1 MVGNESRQDP
11 KVTVA
16 RAAAHDLGATDD
28 ARKWLVLA
36 GVVTSVRLAT
46 IDGSIVNVAL
56 PTMRDAFA
64 TSFEA
69 VQWVVLS
76 YFLTM
81 ATATLPLGRLGDVV
95 GRKRLYVSGLT
106 IFTAAS
112 VLCGLAPSIEV
123 LVACRVLQ
131 AVGGTMMVAL
141 APSILVDA
149 FPQAERGKALGLVWA
164 AVAIGIVIGPVLGG
178 VLIAFVDWRAIFL
191 VNAPLGIVGA
201 WLAARY
207 VRATRPPRD
216 QRMDYLGA
224 ALLGVSLLCLSLGL
238 TLGQTQGFGAP
249 SIVGLFAAALAAG
262 SGFVAVQLR
271 RSNPL
276 IDLRILRAPLLP
288 VSVIAGFVT
297 FAASS
302 ATIFLLPFY
311 LQGVLG
317 YAAAEIGVLLAV
329 APLAMGVSS
338 PVAGALS
345 DRLGVRRLTLAGLVI
360 LCAAYAGLTMLGEAT
375 RTVSLVALWIP
386 IGVGMGVF
394 QSPNSSAIMGAV
406 PPEDS
411 GVASGLL
418 TMTRLL
424 GQLTGVAV
432 IGSIWSARVAA
443 HAGGLPFESAT
454 AASASAQ
461 VAGLHDIFALAA
473 VLMGGAAA
481 LTIYGLR
488 KQGRRSSE

>member
-1 MVGNESRQDP
+1 MS
-11 KVTVA
+11 TVA
-16 RAAAHDLGATDD
+16 GAAAHDLGATDH

-36 GVVTSVRLAT
+36 GVVASVLLAT

-64 TSFEA
+64 TSFDA

-81 ATATLPLGRLGDVV
+81 ATATLPLGRLGDVA
-95 GRKRLYVSGLT
+95 GRKRIYISGLATFT
-106 IFTAAS
+106 IAS

-123 LVACRVLQ
+123 LIACRVLQ

-141 APSILVDA
+141 GPSILVDA

-164 AVAIGIVIGPVLGG
+164 AVSIGIVIGPVLGG
-178 VLIAFVDWRAIFL
+178 ILIALVDWRAIFL

-201 WLAARY
+201 WLAARH
-207 VRATRPPRD
+207 VRATRPLGG

-224 ALLGVSLLCLSLGL
+224 GLLGVSLLCLSLGL
-238 TLGQTQGFGAP
+238 TLSQTQGLGAP
-249 SIVGLFAAALAAG
+249 SILGLFATALAAG
-262 SGFVAVQLR
+262 AGFVAVQLR

-276 IDLRILRAPLLP
+276 IDLGILRAPLLS

-317 YAAAEIGVLLAV
+317 YAAVEIGLLLAV
-329 APLAMGVSS
+329 APVAMGVSS
-338 PVAGALS
+338 PVAGVLS
-345 DRLGVRRLTLAGLVI
+345 DRFGVRRLTLAGLVI
-360 LCAAYAGLTMLGEAT
+360 LGAAYAGLTTLDEAT
-375 RTVSLVALWIP
+375 SAVSLVALWIP

-394 QSPNSSAIMGAV
+394 QSPNNSAIMGAA
-406 PPEDS
+406 PPEYS

-443 HAGGLPFESAT
+443 HAGGLGFERAT

-473 VLMGGAAA
+473 ALLGGAAV

-488 KQGRRSSE
+488 EEGRRSKG